1 MLRDCVLC
9 ERRKLRSIPS
19 SRLAATLVAAIVI
32 VAMAASEAAAQDPE
46 LGVQPNLP
54 ESTVP
59 VIGDG
64 RSTAAKL
71 CAGCHVTNKAS
82 NVIPAADVPSFASIA
97 DRPGQSV
104 DALSIWLTAPHLPM
118 PDPHL
123 TRKEIRDLAGYIFSL
138 RRAP

>member
-1 MLRDCVLC
+1 M
-9 ERRKLRSIPS
+9 
-19 SRLAATLVAAIVI
+19 AAAIVT
-32 VAMAASEAAAQDPE
+32 VAMTASEAAAQDPQ

-71 CAGCHVTNKAS
+71 CIGCHVIDNAS
-82 NVIPAADVPSFASIA
+82 NGIPAADVPSFASIA
-97 DRPGQSV
+97 DRPVQSV